1 MLYYERMTLEHKI
14 EAVLFYKAKPIAISY
29 LAKFFEVTEEEIGN
43 SLFDLQQSLAH
54 RGIRL
59 LVSDNR
65 EVQMVTA
72 GELAE
77 VIETLRKDEMKQDIG
92 TAGAETLA
100 IVLYR
105 GPINRA
111 EIDRIR
117 GVNSSF
123 ILRNLQIRGLV
134 ERQGSGSG
142 SGFQYVGTPAL
153 LAHLGITQKEA
164 LPDYSKVV
172 TALEEFMAAE
182 AQQNVTQEVAVST
195 DDES

>member
-1 MLYYERMTLEHKI
+1 MTLEHKI
-14 EAVLFYKAKPIAISY
+14 EAVLFYKAKPVAISF
-29 LAKFFEVTEEEIGN
+29 LAKFFGVTEEEVGN

-72 GELAE
+72 GELSDT
-77 VIETLRKDEMKQDIG
+77 IEALRKDEMKQDIG

-100 IVLYR
+100 VILYR

-123 ILRNLQIRGLV
+123 ILRNLLVRGLI
-134 ERQGSGSG
+134 ERQGTGSG
-142 SGFQYVGTPAL
+142 AGFSYVGTPAL
-153 LAHLGITQKEA
+153 LAHLGITQKEM
-164 LPDYSKVV
+164 LPDFSTVAR
-172 TALEEFMAAE
+172 ALDEFHAA
-182 AQQNVTQEVAVST
+182 
-195 DDES
+195 DEQPIETP

>member
-1 MLYYERMTLEHKI
+1 MTLEHKL

-43 SLFDLQQSLAH
+43 SLFDLQQSLTH

-72 GELAE
+72 DEHAEL
-77 VIETLRKDEMKQDIG
+77 IETLRKDEMKQDIG

-100 IVLYR
+100 IILYR

-123 ILRNLQIRGLV
+123 ILRNLLIRGLI
-134 ERQGSGSG
+134 ERQGTGGG
-142 SGFQYVGTPAL
+142 SGFTYVGTPAL
-153 LAHLGITQKEA
+153 LAHLGITQKES
-164 LPDYSKVV
+164 LPDYTTVV
-172 TALEEFMAAE
+172 TALEQFAAAE
-182 AQQNVTQEVAVST
+182 AQQQATNELTPSNI